1 MIINCVVVVESM
13 ASTANV
19 AIMAPCHNYSPTDIL
34 VAQLGSTQ
42 LTPPLL
48 KTRPLQLPQDLDQ
61 RSNYIPFTGICLK
74 SNIHLHLIL
83 SISRSM
89 LTPPTAPN

>member
-34 VAQLGSTQ
+34 VAQLGSTSTDST
-42 LTPPLL
+42 LDKHSIPSTTP
-48 KTRPLQLPQDLDQ
+48 
-61 RSNYIPFTGICLK
+61 RS
-74 SNIHLHLIL
+74 
-83 SISRSM
+83 
-89 LTPPTAPN
+89 